1 MEESTLGYAHA
12 AVHHQS
18 ARRGSC
24 RRGRIHYLLD
34 TELPTSA
41 STSVS
46 KFPFFFFPPKCLST
60 TVRERGGA
68 RRSRSTPTRQHCG
81 PWRCKFDRRTPG
93 VKLQATAQTRR
104 YIIETTRRARY
115 LPTAESVIPRVNGP
129 IRQKPYASLFYDCPR
144 GKGAAS
150 ILSAPKQDVHIHV
163 SNPFNGCRN
172 NERCPVGASW
182 QDVEWWPASGCPLP
196 SFLHFTPGLTSIH

>member
-18 ARRGSC
+18 ARRGSR

-46 KFPFFFFPPKCLST
+46 EFPFFSPPKCLST
-60 TVRERGGA
+60 TMRERGGA
-68 RRSRSTPTRQHCG
+68 RRSRSTPTRLHCG
-81 PWRCKFDRRTPG
+81 PWRRKFDRRTPG
-93 VKLQATAQTRR
+93 VKLRATARTRR

-129 IRQKPYASLFYDCPR
+129 IRRKRLSSRERSSINSFCP
-144 GKGAAS
+144 KT
-150 ILSAPKQDVHIHV
+150 
-163 SNPFNGCRN
+163 
-172 NERCPVGASW
+172 RCSHSCE
-182 QDVEWWPASGCPLP
+182 QCL
-196 SFLHFTPGLTSIH
+196 